1 MKVAKTCLA
10 ILLIL
15 SLAACTTDQI
25 LADLNLALQ
34 IALEIVPT
42 VMAIS
47 PTDAAAIQRIS
58 QAASTGLQAVT
69 SAYNAYKKSQASG
82 DLAALEVALDNFKGN
97 LNAVIAAAQV
107 KDPRSVAKV
116 TAWANLIYSVTDAIL
131 SAIPQAKATGPKR
144 MTTYVVLP
152 KPEDLKAKWTAIKG
166 QP

>member
-1 MKVAKTCLA
+1 MKVAAKSLA

-15 SLAACTTDQI
+15 AMVACTTDQI

-47 PTDAAAIQRIS
+47 PTDASAIQKVS

-69 SAYNAYKKSQASG
+69 SAYSAYRKSQSNG

-97 LNAVIAAAQV
+97 LNQVIAAAQI
-107 KDPRSVAKV
+107 KDPKSVAKV

-131 SAIPQAKATGPKR
+131 AAIPQAKATGVRKMSAHVP
-144 MTTYVVLP
+144 LP
-152 KPEDLKAKWTAIKG
+152 KPEDLKAKWAALKG